1 MALTADAMTT
11 LADVKAMLGITDAT
25 QDVRLENLINFAS
38 AMIAKYCDRVFT
50 RSTYTSEAYA
60 GTNRQLLVLRQWP
73 VVSVSLVTVGGT
85 TMPATEYE
93 VKSQDQAMGAIYRP
107 NGWNQNTQY
116 ATGLTLDTWAS
127 GRDYAVTYIAGYYM
141 PGDVTR
147 APLEPHYV
155 LGDVTSLPL
164 DLTDLCMRMVAA
176 QNTAWKYQAQ
186 GLKRI
191 TEGGLTYEWGSA
203 ATFGRHGLP
212 GDLEAVIDRYSR
224 RFIA

>member
-1 MALTADAMTT
+1 
-11 LADVKAMLGITDAT
+11 
-25 QDVRLENLINFAS
+25 
-38 AMIAKYCDRVFT
+38 
-50 RSTYTSEAYA
+50 
-60 GTNRQLLVLRQWP
+60 
-73 VVSVSLVTVGGT
+73 VSVSLVTVNGT

-93 VKSQDQAMGAIYRP
+93 VKTQDQSMGAIYRS

-127 GRDYAVTYIAGYYM
+127 GRDYAATYIAGYYM

-164 DLTDLCMRMVAA
+164 DLTDICMQIVIERNEKLKAGAA
-176 QNTAWKYQAQ
+176 
-186 GLKRI
+186 GLSQLS
-191 TEGGLTYEWGSA
+191 EGGLTYMWGA
-203 ATFGRHGLP
+203 ATTNIEQTSGISSYVVGALNK
-212 GDLEAVIDRYSR
+212 YKR